1 MYMMMMRIAIVVLGL
16 AVAQASS
23 VSKNDDVN
31 NERRRLDLTPWEIE
45 QLSSIFDSSS
55 SEDEEAYY
63 YSYGHDAGLAA
74 QALRQ
79 SEADGDTPIATTDG
93 DDEELCNY
101 APFLF
106 NFEMDLSKNCNDET
120 LSNNVGI
127 DGSICFYTYGADDD
141 ASADDVIAESN
152 PFGSRHRALRVSGK
166 DKDTNGIVEK
176 NTANHRIKDKNNSI
190 NMKRLLDVVPDIS
203 SHIKHAQNII
213 DKDTHHNEQRIMQTK
228 DPVPTKITSV
238 TFVEF
243 DNKIADIIN
252 QNSTYFDTELYDGD
266 KITYPSIASKI
277 DNTIPLSE
285 QTDLLPGGIML
296 ILFGVNKDNVIVRNT
311 IAWAYKLN
319 DCIPVE
325 SQGDTI
331 GWVKVDN
338 YTPPVVLPLV
348 VETESPTSASPVE
361 SLVTSSPVTP
371 APVPYPTMP
380 PVRHVPVAKSV
391 KSNKSS
397 KGKSGKGKSSK
408 GESHS
413 MSYPVHHTYH
423 AKSTKSAKAFGHA
436 GKSAKGHVVA
446 TKEASTYDPK
456 AHKLSTKSVKAEKM
470 FTKSGKA
477 FGKSSGK
484 ASHVARPAFPT
495 SSTGDMSVSME
506 DYDPYMGLVSDER
519 MSIPMKKMNNN
530 GE

>member
-1 MYMMMMRIAIVVLGL
+1 MMRIAIVVLGL
-16 AVAQASS
+16 AVAQASTTNE
-23 VSKNDDVN
+23 VSKNDDN
-31 NERRRLDLTPWEIE
+31 KDIERRRLSSLTPWEIE

-55 SEDEEAYY
+55 SEEEAAYY
-63 YSYGHDAGLAA
+63 YTYGHDAGLAA

-79 SEADGDTPIATTDG
+79 SEVDAEATTIDD

-101 APFLF
+101 APSIF
-106 NFEMDLSKNCNDET
+106 NFEMDLQKNCNDET

-152 PFGSRHRALRVSGK
+152 PFGSRRRRALRVSGK
-166 DKDTNGIVEK
+166 DDTNGIVEK
-176 NTANHRIKDKNNSI
+176 SSSVNHRIKDKNNST

-203 SHIKHAQNII
+203 SHIKHAQDTI
-213 DKDTHHNEQRIMQTK
+213 DTHQHNEQRIMQTK

-296 ILFGVNKDNVIVRNT
+296 ILFGINKDNVIVRNT

-348 VETESPTSASPVE
+348 VETESPTTSSPVE
-361 SLVTSSPVTP
+361 PVVTPSPVTP

-436 GKSAKGHVVA
+436 GKSTKAYHATTKVA
-446 TKEASTYDPK
+446 TYDPK
-456 AHKLSTKSVKAEKM
+456 AQKISTKSVKAEKM

-484 ASHVARPAFPT
+484 ASHVARPVAFTT
-495 SSTGDMSVSME
+495 SSTGVMSVSME
-506 DYDPYMGLVSDER
+506 ARGEDYYDPYMGLVSDES
-519 MSIPMKKMNNN
+519 MSMDTAPW
-530 GE
+530 E

>member
-1 MYMMMMRIAIVVLGL
+1 MGSIYCHGGEMIIYCPNFHVNLSNQSASFFFDIYHLIAILVIYMMMMRIAIVVLGL

-23 VSKNDDVN
+23 VSKNDDN
-31 NERRRLDLTPWEIE
+31 KDERRRLNSTLTPWEIE

-55 SEDEEAYY
+55 SEDEGAYY
-63 YSYGHDAGLAA
+63 YTYGHDAGLAA

-79 SEADGDTPIATTDG
+79 SEADGDTSTTID

-101 APFLF
+101 APSIF
-106 NFEMDLSKNCNDET
+106 NFEMDLSKNCMDET
-120 LSNNVGI
+120 LSNNVVI

-152 PFGSRHRALRVSGK
+152 PFGSRRRALRVSGK
-166 DKDTNGIVEK
+166 EDITNGIVVDS
-176 NTANHRIKDKNNSI
+176 ANHRIKNKNNSI
-190 NMKRLLDVVPDIS
+190 NMKRLLDKVPDIS
-203 SHIKHAQNII
+203 SHIKHAQDII
-213 DKDTHHNEQRIMQTK
+213 DKQDTHQQHERIMQTK

-296 ILFGVNKDNVIVRNT
+296 ILFGINKDNVIVRNT

-348 VETESPTSASPVE
+348 VETESPTTSSPVE
-361 SLVTSSPVTP
+361 PVVTPSPVTP

-408 GESHS
+408 GESSHS

-423 AKSTKSAKAFGHA
+423 YAKSTKSAKAFGHA
-436 GKSAKGHVVA
+436 GKSAKAHYGATKVA
-446 TKEASTYDPK
+446 TYGT
-456 AHKLSTKSVKAEKM
+456 
-470 FTKSGKA
+470 
-477 FGKSSGK
+477 
-484 ASHVARPAFPT
+484 
-495 SSTGDMSVSME
+495 E
-506 DYDPYMGLVSDER
+506 DLDKICQGREDVYKVW
-519 MSIPMKKMNNN
+519 
-530 GE
+530 